1 MQARISNRMASA
13 TMIAVAAVLTGS
25 GIWQCPI
32 HALTGYYCPGC
43 GGTRA
48 LSALGRGDVAA
59 AVHQNALVFVV
70 IPVFIASLAMKRNNT
85 EAFITRHRATIIT
98 AAAVLATGFTF
109 ARNTFALGLAPF

>member
-1 MQARISNRMASA
+1 MQARISNRLATAS
-13 TMIAVAAVLTGS
+13 IVAVAAVLTGS

-48 LSALGRGDVAA
+48 LLALGRGDVATA
-59 AVHQNALVFVV
+59 AHQNALVLVV
-70 IPVFIASLAMKRNNT
+70 IPVFIASLAMKRNTT
-85 EAFITRHRATIIT
+85 EAFVARHRATIIT